1 MGTPFLMGVLPS
13 LADVESPRLRNY
25 IFWPGSALLAAGA
38 AVVYHWNPETA
49 GFFPVCPIYALTG
62 YYCPGCGMTR
72 ALHQLAHGHV
82 AAAFSYNPLLVVSMP
97 LIVYWVVSQTFL
109 VLSGRTLP
117 RIHVPDKLLWVAL
130 AGVVVFGVV
139 RNIPYYPFTLLVPR

>member
-1 MGTPFLMGVLPS
+1 MEAFPCLD
-13 LADVESPRLRNY
+13 DVHNSRLRNS
-25 IFWPGSALLAAGA
+25 IFCGGAALLAAGA

-82 AAAFSYNPLLVVSMP
+82 TAALSYNPLLVVSMP
-97 LIVYWVVSQTFL
+97 LIIYWVASQIFL

-117 RIHVPDKLLWVAL
+117 QIRVPDKLLWTAL

-139 RNIPYYPFTLLVPR
+139 RNIPHYPFTLLAPG

>member
-1 MGTPFLMGVLPS
+1 
-13 LADVESPRLRNY
+13 
-25 IFWPGSALLAAGA
+25 
-38 AVVYHWNPETA
+38 
-49 GFFPVCPIYALTG
+49 
-62 YYCPGCGMTR
+62 MTR

-82 AAAFSYNPLLVVSMP
+82 TAALSYNPLLVVSMP

-117 RIHVPDKLLWVAL
+117 RIHVPDKLLWAAL

-139 RNIPYYPFTLLVPR
+139 RNIPYYPFTLLAPR